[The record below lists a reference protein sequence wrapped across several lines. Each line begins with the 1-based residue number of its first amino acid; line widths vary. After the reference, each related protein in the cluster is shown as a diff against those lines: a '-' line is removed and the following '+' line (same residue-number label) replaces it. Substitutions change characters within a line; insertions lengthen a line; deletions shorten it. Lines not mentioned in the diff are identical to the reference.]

1 MGTPCLEDGVLVLP
15 KEITQAKPKEK
26 TLLGYS
32 FRPLNDTAA
41 CFVFIGDSKIL
52 ETYVLPNLGL
62 DLPLYH
68 GSPSEDTFDEV
79 APRQVNKT
87 LMQRYANVTAV

>member
-1 MGTPCLEDGVLVLP
+1 MGNPCLEDGILVLP
-15 KEITQAKPKEK
+15 KEITQAKPQEK
-26 TLLGYS
+26 TMLGYS
-32 FRPLNDTAA
+32 FRPLNDPDA
-41 CFVFIGDSKIL
+41 CFVFIGETKLL

-62 DLPLYH
+62 DLPLFH
-68 GSPSEDTFDEV
+68 GSPSEGTFDEV